1 MQAKRRARSVW
12 IALVAVGVL
21 CVAPAACG
29 MLISS
34 GFLASSM
41 LRPAAESVQIDA
53 PAAGVTPSDFDAP
66 LSALPEPTAVATRA
80 LPSDAA
86 TTRVEHGAP
95 AAGTASIRRIE
106 DPTATPDA
114 GIGDSEKAFQRGLW
128 EKIWTTVNDNY
139 AYADFHG
146 FDWAGERER
155 MRARIDG
162 GMSRDTFYE
171 TVLRVTIQLGD
182 EHSDFFDPKYNALVS
197 GGEGKPVFVGTG
209 IIAGIN
215 ARERRLYVRK
225 VLAGSPAAA
234 AGILPHMHILSVNG
248 RAAVDDTGVQV
259 RSWLNY
265 RNDAETVLIVRTP
278 GETQTREV
286 RLRQTRFARG
296 EEPMVSRLLS
306 PDQTGGRKIGYLF
319 VPTMA
324 SSWASANFGAELE
337 SLMSAAGGSLDG
349 LILDLR
355 INPGG
360 DERVLQRMLG
370 ALSGPGEIGRN
381 IDRAGTSQTLNL
393 DAENSRALGNSQ
405 QMKIAVLIGPD
416 TNSAS
421 EILAAVLRRRHP
433 GRVVLVGARSM
444 GNVERVDPFEFD
456 DGSTLWLATAVFHW
470 PDGQTWEGVGLAPD
484 VPVAAGWDA
493 FADGQPDPVI
503 DAAARA
509 LASQ

>member
-1 MQAKRRARSVW
+1 MWVAL
-12 IALVAVGVL
+12 IAGGVL

-29 MLISS
+29 VLISG
-34 GFLASSM
+34 GFLASNL
-41 LRPAAESVQIDA
+41 LRPPANNAQGIAVPSAE
-53 PAAGVTPSDFDAP
+53 VTLSDFEP
-66 LSALPEPTAVATRA
+66 PPSALPERPTAIAQA
-80 LPSDAA
+80 PPSDTPSSPPEPAPI
-86 TTRVEHGAP
+86 TP
-95 AAGTASIRRIE
+95 AANAAGIRRIE

-114 GIGDSEKAFQRGLW
+114 GIGADEKTFQRDMW
-128 EKIWTTVNDNY
+128 EKVWSTVNDSY
-139 AYADFHG
+139 AYADFRG

-155 MRARIDG
+155 MRSRIDS

-171 TVLRVTIQLGD
+171 ALLRVTIQLGD
-182 EHSDFFDPKYNALVS
+182 EHSDFFDPKYSALATGS
-197 GGEGKPVFVGTG
+197 DGRPAFIGTG

-215 ARERRLYVRK
+215 AGERRLYVRK
-225 VLAGSPAAA
+225 VLAGSPAAD
-234 AGILPHMHILSVNG
+234 AGVLPHMHILAVNG
-248 RAAVDDTGVQV
+248 RAAVDDAGVQV
-259 RSWLNY
+259 RPWLNY
-265 RNDAETVLIVRTP
+265 RNDEETVLVVRAP

-286 RLRQTRFARG
+286 RLRQSRFARS
-296 EEPMVSRLLS
+296 EEAMVSRLLS
-306 PDQTGGRKIGYLF
+306 VQLTAGRKIGYLF

-337 SLMSAAGGSLDG
+337 ALMNAAGGALDG

-381 IDRAGTSQTLNL
+381 IDRAGASQMLNL

-416 TNSAS
+416 TNSAA

-433 GRVVLVGARSM
+433 DRVVLVGARSM

-470 PDGQTWEGVGLAPD
+470 PDGQTWEGAGLEPD